1 MAINCENFRILSI
14 ILMDRTQSRK
24 FLTFAKTINDL
35 KDEVK
40 FFDYP
45 DEKQS
50 RENLKI
56 FTQDGIPITTN
67 QQLHNL
73 AEPSNLGIY

>member
-1 MAINCENFRILSI
+1 
-14 ILMDRTQSRK
+14 MDRTQSRK

-35 KDEVK
+35 KYEVK

-67 QQLHNL
+67 QELHNL